1 LNVDGRQI
9 SHAQSIDELIIDP
22 KAEGVSPLQ
31 PGSGNEEVRFFTE
44 AGEQYKLLH
53 NQQSLGLLGKL
64 WGSNCSAPTNIA
76 GLLLLICF
84 VMGALSFAIDQN
96 AEIVSARSW
105 LFGVT
110 TTILGFLFG
119 ARTTSKSE

>member
-1 LNVDGRQI
+1 MLMAGK
-9 SHAQSIDELIIDP
+9 SHAQSIDELVIDP
-22 KAEGVSPLQ
+22 KAEGVSTQQL
-31 PGSGNEEVRFFTE
+31 PGTGNEEVRFFTE

-64 WGSNCSAPTNIA
+64 WGSSCSAPTNIA

-96 AEIVSARSW
+96 AEIASARSW